1 MSVSKLGMI
10 LFFSFLTLATAP
22 LAFSQGTGNKGTE
35 PVATSVTDVK
45 QIQQALSD
53 LGYAPGDINGMIS
66 PQTQDSI
73 RQFQWLNGLPVTGI
87 VDEQT
92 KMTLDSQWRGGVR
105 NAQLGQTPLSAGREK
120 PYYEDTTGG
129 KYDKGAADRIQK
141 AAAVLQ
147 ELTAA
152 N

>member
-10 LFFSFLTLATAP
+10 LFSSFLTVATAP

-66 PQTQDSI
+66 AQTQDSI

-105 NAQLGQTPLSAGREK
+105 NAQLGQTPLSAGIDPGRGR
-120 PYYEDTTGG
+120 PWCRD
-129 KYDKGAADRIQK
+129 DAWHAGAQSRVAWISRRR
-141 AAAVLQ
+141 AL
-147 ELTAA
+147 
-152 N
+152 